1 MIYLDNAA
9 TTLPKPPGVISA
21 VHDALSKIG
30 SLGRSS
36 HGAAA
41 FASETAFSCRKLAA
55 SMFDAKAENVVF
67 TFNATHGLNIAIKSL
82 IKEGERVVISGF
94 EHNAVIRPLHRLNA
108 DIVIA
113 GRKVFDQGDTILDFE
128 SKINTD
134 TKAVICTHVSNVFGY
149 VLPIAQISKICRERN
164 VPLIIDA
171 SQSAGILPVSLKDT
185 GAAFIAMP
193 GHKSLFG
200 PQGTGILLCADTAQ
214 PILDGGTGSISRSK
228 DMPEF
233 LPDRLEAGTMNMH
246 GIAGLLEGLY
256 YVQKLGSETIASHE
270 STLIESVSKAL
281 NRELYDVYTPMEQG
295 GQTGVLSIVPRY
307 CSCEYFSELCS
318 KEDIA
323 VRVGLHCAPIAHE
336 SVGTI
341 DSGTVRLSVSALTEE
356 TDMKIFAEFANEII
370 MKI

>member
-9 TTLPKPPGVISA
+9 TTLPKPSGVLTA
-21 VHDALSKIG
+21 VKEALIKTG

-55 SMFDAKAENVVF
+55 SMFDAKEDNVVF

-82 IKEGERVVISGF
+82 VNEGDRVVISGF
-94 EHNAVIRPLHRLNA
+94 EHNAVMRPLHRLNA

-113 GRKVFDQGDTILDFE
+113 GRKLFDQEDTILDFDA
-128 SKINTD
+128 KINAE

-149 VLPIAQISKICRERN
+149 VLPILQISRICRERN
-164 VPLIIDA
+164 VPFIIDA

-200 PQGTGILLCADTAQ
+200 PQGTGILLCAEPAQ
-214 PILDGGTGSISRSK
+214 PILDGGTGSVSRSM

-233 LPDRLEAGTMNMH
+233 LPDRLEAGTINMH
-246 GIAGLLEGLY
+246 GIAGLKEGLS
-256 YVQKLGSETIASHE
+256 YVQKLGTETIISHE
-270 STLIESVSKAL
+270 ISLIQSVLEAL
-281 NRELYDVYTPMEQG
+281 NPDMYDIYAAQDQVCQA
-295 GQTGVLSIVPRY
+295 GVLSIVPRF
-307 CSCEYFSELCS
+307 CPCEYFSELCT
-318 KEDIA
+318 EADIA

-336 SVGTI
+336 SVGTTGT
-341 DSGTVRLSVSALTEE
+341 GTVRLSVSALTEE
-356 TDMKIFAEFANEII
+356 SDVKKFAEFANEII